1 MSPEAFAT
9 VLRLGGVEADHG
21 VNTHEIE
28 SAGDALKVLQMLNDR
43 YANAPPEERQRK
55 LEQHLD
61 RGVAVTAALKRIL
74 GGSCQI
80 CGWQGFVQRNGTPYI
95 EAHHV
100 QEIASRAA
108 GSLCTDNILL
118 LCPNC
123 HRRVHHDPTVV
134 ISTTESSIRVRT
146 DGTILTIPKNTMS
159 FLLEQLLHH
168 ATQT

>member
-1 MSPEAFAT
+1 DVDRET
-9 VLRLGGVEADHG
+9 VTIGRL
-21 VNTHEIE
+21 
-28 SAGDALKVLQMLNDR
+28 
-43 YANAPPEERQRK
+43 
-55 LEQHLD
+55 
-61 RGVAVTAALKRIL
+61 AV
-74 GGSCQI
+74 
-80 CGWQGFVQRNGTPYI
+80 

-100 QEIASRAA
+100 QAIASRAA

-134 ISTTESSIRVRT
+134 ISTTESSIQVRT

-159 FLLEQLLHH
+159 FLLERLLHH

>member
-1 MSPEAFAT
+1 MARRIPQYTFHKPTGQARVRLNGRSYYLGQWNSPESRERYEALISRYLGNTMDVDRET
-9 VLRLGGVEADHG
+9 VTIGRL
-21 VNTHEIE
+21 
-28 SAGDALKVLQMLNDR
+28 
-43 YANAPPEERQRK
+43 
-55 LEQHLD
+55 
-61 RGVAVTAALKRIL
+61 AV
-74 GGSCQI
+74 
-80 CGWQGFVQRNGTPYI
+80 

-159 FLLEQLLHH
+159 FLLERLLHH